1 MVVTELADGSHSG
14 DLTEEAR
21 YYDYAST
28 ANPLFAGLI
37 PPVPYQSF
45 SPEFFERTTSG
56 ILPLDVSE
64 EMKLPGPATSPALL
78 ANFVRIVN
86 GSVTTTALATSQLFF
101 VFQGSGRTEACGRII
116 EWSEGDFIV
125 LPAHGHAVHH
135 TEGEAGMY
143 WVHDAPL
150 LRYLGVTATEERFKP
165 TVFQHSKAEAKLEQI
180 VSDPV
185 AGHANRVSVLLAN
198 SNFPQTRTIT
208 HTLWAMF
215 GLLPKDA
222 VQYPHRHESVALDF
236 VISCKPGCYTMIG
249 TELGPDGMISN
260 GHREDWKPGASFITP
275 AGYWHSHHNESG
287 EDAHV
292 LPIQDAGLHT
302 YLRTLDILYSHP
314 DHDRTSHIS
323 QKP

>member
-1 MVVTELADGSHSG
+1 ME
-14 DLTEEAR
+14 
-21 YYDYAST
+21 
-28 ANPLFAGLI
+28 
-37 PPVPYQSF
+37 
-45 SPEFFERTTSG
+45 
-56 ILPLDVSE
+56 
-64 EMKLPGPATSPALL
+64 LPGPATSPALL
-78 ANFVRIVN
+78 ANFVRIVR
-86 GSVTTTALATSQLFF
+86 GSILTTALATSQLFF
-101 VFQGSGRTEACGRII
+101 VFEGSGRTEACGREIN
-116 EWSEGDFIV
+116 WSKGDFMV
-125 LPAHGHAVHH
+125 LPAHGEAVHH
-135 TEGEAGMY
+135 TQGEASMY

-150 LRYLGVTATEERFKP
+150 LRYLGVTATEERFQP

-180 VSDPV
+180 VKDPV
-185 AGHANRVSVLLAN
+185 SSQANRLSVLLAN

-215 GLLPKDA
+215 GLLPKGK

-249 TELGPDGMISN
+249 TELDSDGMIKN
-260 GHREDWKPGASFITP
+260 GHREDWKSGASFITP

-314 DHDRTSHIS
+314 GHDRAAYIS

>member
-1 MVVTELADGSHSG
+1 MNKKSSSSPLG
-14 DLTEEAR
+14 DLTRQAL

-28 ANPLFAGLI
+28 ANPIFSGLI
-37 PPVPYQSF
+37 PPVHYHSF
-45 SPEFFERTTSG
+45 SPDFFQQKASG

-64 EMKLPGPATSPALL
+64 KMKCPGPATSPALL
-78 ANFVRIVN
+78 ANFVRIVKGTLKTN
-86 GSVTTTALATSQLFF
+86 ALATSQLFF
-101 VFQGSGRTEACGRII
+101 VFQGSGRTEACGRTI
-116 EWSEGDFIV
+116 EWKQGDFMV
-125 LPAHGHAVHH
+125 VPAHGESIHH
-135 TEGEAGMY
+135 TDGEAGFY

-150 LRYLGVTATEERFKP
+150 LRYLGVTATEERFQP
-165 TVFQHSKAEAKLEQI
+165 TVFEHSKAAAKLEQI
-180 VSDPV
+180 ANDPV
-185 AGHANRVSVLLAN
+185 TNQANRVSVLLAN

-215 GLLPKDA
+215 GLLPKGK

-249 TELGPDGMISN
+249 TELNSEGMIKN
-260 GHREDWKPGASFITP
+260 GHRENWVSGASFITP

-314 DHDRTSHIS
+314 SHDKTPYIS
-323 QKP
+323 QRP

>member
-1 MVVTELADGSHSG
+1 MNKKSSPSPLG
-14 DLTEEAR
+14 DLTKEAL

-28 ANPLFAGLI
+28 ANPIFAGLI
-37 PPVPYQSF
+37 PPVPYHSF
-45 SPEFFERTTSG
+45 SPDFFQQKTSG
-56 ILPLDVSE
+56 ILPLDVSQQL
-64 EMKLPGPATSPALL
+64 KCPGPATSPTLL
-78 ANFVRIVN
+78 ANFVRIVK
-86 GSVTTTALATSQLFF
+86 GSLKTNALATSQLFF
-101 VFQGSGRTEACGRII
+101 VFQGSGRTEACGRTI
-116 EWSEGDFIV
+116 EWKQGDFMV
-125 LPAHGHAVHH
+125 FPAHGEAIHH
-135 TEGEAGMY
+135 TDGEASFY

-150 LRYLGVTATEERFKP
+150 LRYLGVTATEERFQP
-165 TVFQHSKAEAKLEQI
+165 TVFEHSKAAAKLEQI
-180 VSDPV
+180 ANDPV
-185 AGHANRVSVLLAN
+185 TSQANRVSVLLAN

-215 GLLPKDA
+215 GLLPKEK

-249 TELGPDGMISN
+249 TELDPTGMIKN
-260 GHREDWKPGASFITP
+260 GHRENWVSGASFITP

-314 DHDRTSHIS
+314 SHDHTSYIS
-323 QKP
+323 QRP